1 MNRIHVAYHDSAM
14 GEASKLSQKLQAQ
27 GWQVFSSKC
36 GNEATGALA
45 DALKTFTGPTLLLI
59 NDGLLHNLN
68 CQTGMLAAYREIEE
82 RAHTHVLLASSMRN
96 GPGNVQARVLTSLDR
111 VSDVIRYMNYWQNA
125 YLIKRRELGATST
138 PESAQAL
145 APVREVSQEIGEFL
159 KLVRKQKPHS
169 VYDLIDDDGTLLL
182 KLLGTPPSK
191 PTDPTQKADEPI
203 EDSALEPEVPIKDAD
218 TSGVGNVAGVAAA
231 TGIAAT
237 AGLVKDSAKTI
248 ENEPPE
254 DVIPEALKADEK
266 LIPEEIPAEES
277 APRVGPPD
285 LPTSRE
291 KITEVIEEPLS
302 TEKEVVAEAELESK
316 LETTDEYIPVSNPAD
331 MDLSPEE
338 TNVELQSDV
347 DHDYMPESDPSDLDL
362 PVDDVKVKAEEAQN
376 IEVDYL
382 PDNDA
387 ASVDA
392 PTEAVEVIDEPVG
405 DAEPTLAEL
414 AAKKHKKSRKS
425 NTKQLLKLI
434 EEEEL
439 NDAYAFAEESLK
451 ADPGNAQLRY
461 YYAVALLR
469 AEDEPYV
476 DVAVHELNKLT
487 QGDYAAEA
495 LLCLGHISLERRDYG
510 MARRN
515 LEAAYHLNKKV
526 DSEIT
531 YRLGAL
537 IQDEYYDEA
546 KEAKKYLKKATKNSK
561 FNKDD
566 AWYRLA
572 QFDFQAN
579 KINKAR
585 KKLKAAQ
592 KASKKHPFAAYDLAN
607 MYLRKDDINSAHKY
621 FLKAV
626 YANPELDT
634 EENQAAFSLLR
645 PVEESEGFEASTGSY
660 ATPSLRTDAPK
671 VGQMTVLITGASS
684 GIGAATARVFA
695 ENGHR
700 LILTG
705 RRVTKLRTL
714 GAELNKEFN
723 IPVRLLSFDV
733 TAFEET
739 EQLLATLPEGWNEID
754 VLINNAGKAKG
765 LDYIH
770 QGRLEHWEE
779 MIDTNVKGLLY
790 MIRLVSPAM
799 VKRKQGHIINVCS
812 TAGHEVYPK
821 GAVYC
826 ATKHA
831 VDAITQGARLDLH
844 RFGIRVSQVSPAH
857 VEETEFAEVRF
868 DGDTDK
874 AEKVYEDFQP
884 LRAHDVAKSI
894 YYIAAQPEHVNV
906 QDVLMLGTQQANS
919 TTIDRSGR

>member
-1 MNRIHVAYHDSAM
+1 MNRIHVAYHDSAV

-27 GWQVFSSKC
+27 GWQVFSSEC
-36 GNEATGALA
+36 GNEEIGTLA

-59 NDGLLHNLN
+59 NDGLLHNVN
-68 CQTGMLAAYREIEE
+68 CQAGMLAAFREIEG

-96 GPGNVQARVLTSLDR
+96 GPGDVQARVLTSLDR

-138 PESAQAL
+138 PESALAL

-169 VYDLIDDDGTLLL
+169 VYDLIDDDGSLLL
-182 KLLGTPPSK
+182 KLLGTPPSHPQSQNQK
-191 PTDPTQKADEPI
+191 TGQPSNEPASETEPTSEQVQPPGSSIVAGATA
-203 EDSALEPEVPIKDAD
+203 
-218 TSGVGNVAGVAAA
+218 TAGVAA
-231 TGIAAT
+231 G
-237 AGLVKDSAKTI
+237 AGLIPNPPTTPDDGIVSEEFPVKPSTPKVGIPNLPKTL
-248 ENEPPE
+248 EKVEEVSEEPIKTE
-254 DVIPEALKADEK
+254 VESVEEIKHEVALKA
-266 LIPEEIPAEES
+266 
-277 APRVGPPD
+277 
-285 LPTSRE
+285 
-291 KITEVIEEPLS
+291 
-302 TEKEVVAEAELESK
+302 
-316 LETTDEYIPVSNPAD
+316 
-331 MDLSPEE
+331 
-338 TNVELQSDV
+338 DV
-347 DHDYMPESDPSDLDL
+347 DHDYSDDSSVAHQLSAEALKSELEDNSDANQDYIPENNPAD
-362 PVDDVKVKAEEAQN
+362 
-376 IEVDYL
+376 
-382 PDNDA
+382 
-387 ASVDA
+387 VDA
-392 PTEAVEVIDEPVG
+392 PIDVVEAKDDLLNES
-405 DAEPTLAEL
+405 EPTLAEI
-414 AAKKHKKSRKS
+414 AANKHKKSRKT

-434 EEEEL
+434 EEDEL
-439 NDAYAFAEESLK
+439 HDAYAFAEESLK
-451 ADPGNAQLRY
+451 ADPGNLQLRY
-461 YYAVALLR
+461 YYAIALLR
-469 AEDEPYV
+469 AEDEQRV
-476 DVAVHELNKLT
+476 EIAVHELEKLT

-510 MARRN
+510 TARRN
-515 LEAAYHLNKKV
+515 LEAAYHLNKNV

-537 IQDEYYDEA
+537 LQDEYYEEA
-546 KEAKKYLKKATKNSK
+546 KRSKKYLKKATKNST

-572 QFDFQAN
+572 QFDFQVN
-579 KINKAR
+579 KIDKAR
-585 KKLKAAQ
+585 KKLKAAL

-607 MYLRKDDINSAHKY
+607 LYLREDNITKAHKF

-634 EENQAAFSLLR
+634 EANQAAFSLLR
-645 PVEESEGFEASTGSY
+645 PVEEPEGFESSAGMFATSKLGVNDQKTGQ
-660 ATPSLRTDAPK
+660 L
-671 VGQMTVLITGASS
+671 TVLITGASS

-705 RRVTKLRTL
+705 RRVANLRTL

-723 IPVRLLSFDV
+723 VPVRLLSFDV

-739 EQLLATLPEGWNEID
+739 EQLLATLPNGWNEID

-765 LDYIH
+765 LDFIH

-799 VKRKQGHIINVCS
+799 VIRKQGHIINVCS

-857 VEETEFAEVRF
+857 VEETEFAQVRF
-868 DGDTDK
+868 DGDTEK
-874 AEKVYEDFQP
+874 AGKVYEDFQP
-884 LRAHDVAKSI
+884 LRAYDVAKSI

-906 QDVLMLGTQQANS
+906 QDMLMLGTQQANS